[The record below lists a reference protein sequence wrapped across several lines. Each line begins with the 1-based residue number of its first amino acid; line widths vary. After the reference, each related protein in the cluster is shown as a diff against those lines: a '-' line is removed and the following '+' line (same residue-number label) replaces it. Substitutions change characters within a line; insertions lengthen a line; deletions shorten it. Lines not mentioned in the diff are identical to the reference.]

1 MHRLA
6 CLLPLLV
13 ACSSPSAP
21 AGLAEI
27 ANGHLQVVD
36 LSYPLNESNP
46 YWPGENYSS
55 FRFETIA
62 TLESDGVYSGVFS
75 MPEHLGTHLDAPN
88 HFEADQPAV
97 DEISLQDLIAPMVVV
112 DVRDACQGNADYRLR
127 TADLQSWEAQH
138 GRIPEGAVV
147 FALTGWGQYWDEYN
161 RYKNEDAEGQLH
173 FPGFSDKAA
182 AFLVTERSI
191 KGIGID
197 SLSVDFGPSRT
208 FSVHHIVNGA
218 GGYNIENVANLEEVP
233 PSGAWLIA
241 APVKIEK
248 GSGGPV
254 RGWAVFESR

>member
-1 MHRLA
+1 MPGLIF
-6 CLLPLLV
+6 LFLLLV
-13 ACSSPSAP
+13 ACSPPAVP

-27 ANGHLQVVD
+27 ANGHLQMVD

-46 YWPGENYSS
+46 YWPGEDYSS

-88 HFEADQPAV
+88 HFEVDQPSV
-97 DEISLQDLIAPMVVV
+97 DEIALQDLIAPMVVV
-112 DVRDACQGNADYRLR
+112 DVRDACQSNSDYRLQP
-127 TADLQSWEAQH
+127 ADLQSWEAQY

-147 FALTGWGQYWDEYN
+147 FALTGWGQYWEEYS

-173 FPGFSDKAA
+173 FPGFSNEAA
-182 AFLVTERSI
+182 AFLTTERSI

-197 SLSVDFGPSRT
+197 SLSVDYGPSRT

-218 GGYNIENVANLEEVP
+218 GGYNIENVANLEQIP

-241 APVKIEK
+241 APIKIEK